1 VGVKVAEGRLTADSA
16 GFDLTQVSDT
26 HLHKITKDT
35 IGHIGKY
42 NDKLSKQLMLEYD
55 TLLADNRLVNSLNK
69 DGWTPWLDEALEAR
83 GVDKEVISLAKG
95 QTTTSKMINIL
106 EMEGIRGGKH
116 PREVAKTMLPHIQRY
131 FGPQGVVIDNVGK
144 MHRVLNVDADGN
156 YEWVQKKIV
165 KAYKATPKSY
175 ANLLSRSSMI
185 TAHHEGRYQSLQKS
199 GLVDH
204 YISVSVLGPR
214 TCDICSMM
222 HGKRVSHANGPL
234 YHPMCMCDLKPFWKK
249 DTGLKNKDPSIYEKE
264 SNQHFWN
271 QHQLKEFN
279 KTMPRGKKLKFYSM
293 LPKDAIKAMPD
304 KDAMRAIR
312 YDLLGKP
319 AAIKPSGISKPKL
332 DKVGE

>member
-234 YHPMCMCDLKPFWKK
+234 YHPMCMCDKKPVWKK
-249 DTGLKNKDPSIYEKE
+249 DTGLKNKDPTIYEKE

-279 KTMPRGKKLKFYSM
+279 KTMPRGNKLKFYSM
-293 LPKDAIKAMPD
+293 LPKDAITAMPD
-304 KDAMRAIR
+304 KVAMRAIR

-319 AAIKPSGISKPKL
+319 TAIKPSGISKPKL